1 MYIIIKLWEKF
12 QFFLKKIS
20 FSCVFDIR
28 SSGDAFLNII
38 ENNQFKSLIHLSL
51 KFRAST
57 DEILKSFLSA
67 KLSKERQEN
76 EDLRIRN
83 QKLEENLTMKNSEL
97 VKYDNELKKFLFEKE
112 KMIEQIN
119 LDEQKRLNDLKQ
131 SFFEKESKTMRD
143 FENEKKT
150 MVERYE
156 KTLNELQK
164 KVENLSF
171 VNNELSEAKYGFF
184 VVIFGFLLI
193 LFRMILE
200 SKERELSSRLGLL
213 TKENSGLQK
222 ECENLKIDSKN
233 LEFSKYSQE
242 KTITEFLVK
251 NEALDKQIQNKEE
264 IINKNKEIL
273 ENAYR
278 QRDISEAN
286 LNEAKKNLEKL
297 EIKLNKCSEEITKGN
312 DIIRQLQD
320 DIGKKKEKLKLKNAL
335 IVQQEQTINQINEN
349 CEKYIR
355 QINQSNNFFFHLLK
369 KLKLK
374 RPKRKR

>member
-1 MYIIIKLWEKF
+1 M
-12 QFFLKKIS
+12 
-20 FSCVFDIR
+20 
-28 SSGDAFLNII
+28 
-38 ENNQFKSLIHLSL
+38 
-51 KFRAST
+51 
-57 DEILKSFLSA
+57 SA

-286 LNEAKKNLEKL
+286 LNEAKKNLEKF

>member
-1 MYIIIKLWEKF
+1 
-12 QFFLKKIS
+12 
-20 FSCVFDIR
+20 
-28 SSGDAFLNII
+28 
-38 ENNQFKSLIHLSL
+38 
-51 KFRAST
+51 
-57 DEILKSFLSA
+57 
-67 KLSKERQEN
+67 
-76 EDLRIRN
+76 
-83 QKLEENLTMKNSEL
+83 
-97 VKYDNELKKFLFEKE
+97 
-112 KMIEQIN
+112 
-119 LDEQKRLNDLKQ
+119 
-131 SFFEKESKTMRD
+131 
-143 FENEKKT
+143 
-150 MVERYE
+150 
-156 KTLNELQK
+156 
-164 KVENLSF
+164 
-171 VNNELSEAKYGFF
+171 
-184 VVIFGFLLI
+184 
-193 LFRMILE
+193 MILE

-355 QINQSNNFFFHLLK
+355 QINQSNDFFSFSKEIFTIK
-369 KLKLK
+369 KAKK
-374 RPKRKR
+374 KEIIRKSE